1 MVANKSGEFESE
13 SLEYTLYD
21 VMTLQFISVWVTSS
35 FQSILMIASKLLDK
49 VGVFGAIGTPPSIL
63 YS

>member
-21 VMTLQFISVWVTSS
+21 VMTLQFISVSVTS
-35 FQSILMIASKLLDK
+35 
-49 VGVFGAIGTPPSIL
+49 
-63 YS
+63 